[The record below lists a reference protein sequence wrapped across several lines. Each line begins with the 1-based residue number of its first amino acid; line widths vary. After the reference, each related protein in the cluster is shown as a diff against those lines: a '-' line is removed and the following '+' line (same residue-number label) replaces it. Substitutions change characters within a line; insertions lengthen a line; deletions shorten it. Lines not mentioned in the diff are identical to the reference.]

1 MFGCIGKIVVAALLI
16 IVGAVGYVTR
26 DWWEPRLRERVGAK
40 PAAVASAPTWET
52 VTREGAGRARA
63 AVESFRRAT
72 GPVFVNVQAGD
83 LVAYALEPVSRG
95 LSAGAATGGKSGTTV
110 ESVGAEAL
118 AGENV
123 ISVRG
128 NVRMSDLGG
137 AAALGPLAG
146 VLEGTQRI
154 EVRGRPE
161 VTSPGSARFRVER
174 IAIGNLVLP
183 SAAIGR
189 VVQRIAPR
197 ADPSA
202 PAEAIALTLPSV
214 VADIRVT
221 GGRVTLYKAVK

>member
-1 MFGCIGKIVVAALLI
+1 MFGCIGKVVVAALLI
-16 IVGAVGYVTR
+16 VVAAVGYVTR
-26 DWWEPRLRERVGAK
+26 GWWEPRLRERLGVK
-40 PAAVASAPTWET
+40 PAAVASAPAWEPI
-52 VTREGAGRARA
+52 TRQGAERARVA
-63 AVESFRRAT
+63 IESFRRPT
-72 GPVFVNVQAGD
+72 GPVFVNVKAGD
-83 LVAYALEPVSRG
+83 LVAYALDPVSRG
-95 LSAGAATGGKSGTTV
+95 LSAGATTGTRSGTPDAAL
-110 ESVGAEAL
+110 GAEAL

-154 EVRGRPE
+154 EVRGRLEIPA
-161 VTSPGSARFRVER
+161 PGSARIRVER

-197 ADPSA
+197 TDPA
-202 PAEAIALTLPSV
+202 TPAEAVVLTLPSV
-214 VADIRVT
+214 VADVRVT